1 VVRVKQ
7 TYLRGF
13 YPSGGERRGVCVRRE
28 TDPLRWK
35 SLSALRCMHISYP
48 LDSSTLYKNIL
59 HCPSPVSPQC
69 GGIKHLYGCSNIS
82 PFFSSSSDPANTHA
96 HTRARVCTIIPSS
109 EIIPFQDR
117 WSGMGLGSL
126 KFMVKTWVEKIRECL
141 KEDGKTGVSAAIS
154 CSN

>member
-1 VVRVKQ
+1 
-7 TYLRGF
+7 
-13 YPSGGERRGVCVRRE
+13 VCVRRE

-59 HCPSPVSPQC
+59 HCPPQFPPPPNA
-69 GGIKHLYGCSNIS
+69 GGSNIYTVAPTS
-82 PFFSSSSDPANTHA
+82 RPSFLPRLTP

-141 KEDGKTGVSAAIS
+141 KEDGKTDVLVLPFHHFMQ
-154 CSN
+154 